1 MLAPFEVERAL
12 DPKVCRSLDPWHCG
26 DDVIWRKAPTGTGR
40 PRPWSDC
47 GGVRRRRGCGGPRPW
62 TGHGGGMAVQSTA
75 ADTEEAVEAE
85 ARCISDIGGAS
96 GREGG
101 EEAVKVEA
109 WWRSRRRLRQMRG

>member
-1 MLAPFEVERAL
+1 
-12 DPKVCRSLDPWHCG
+12 
-26 DDVIWRKAPTGTGR
+26 
-40 PRPWSDC
+40 
-47 GGVRRRRGCGGPRPW
+47 
-62 TGHGGGMAVQSTA
+62 MAVQSTA